1 MTTTTATVLTGCLAP
16 EPATAPTGCLA
27 PIDKNGLEELIAAGK
42 ADPKVIKTL
51 KCKTV
56 AEGRF
61 RHLNFIRSLPP
72 YIVDEPPGLLG
83 DDTAPNP
90 SEASLAALGS
100 CLAVGLHA
108 NAVHRGWTVRKLE
121 LAARRRP
128 QHHRRVG
135 HRRHVARSRS
145 ASPTCASRS
154 TWNATASRRKQSTRS
169 SRTCSKWS
177 PVANTFTRPVN
188 LEVSLA

>member
-1 MTTTTATVLTGCLAP
+1 MSATIAKTVVTGCLMP
-16 EPATAPTGCLA
+16 DVAPTGCLA
-27 PIDKNGLEELIAAGK
+27 PIDKAGLEGLIAAGK
-42 ADPKVIKTL
+42 ANPKVIKTL

-56 AEGRF
+56 AEGKF

-121 LAARRRP
+121 LELEGDLNITAVWGTGDMSEKP
-128 QHHRRVG
+128 VGFTDVRVKVDMECDDIPPAEVEALI
-135 HRRHVARSRS
+135 RHV
-145 ASPTCASRS
+145 
-154 TWNATASRRKQSTRS
+154 Q
-169 SRTCSKWS
+169 KWS

-188 LEVSLA
+188 LELGLA

>member
-1 MTTTTATVLTGCLAP
+1 MSAVKEEVVL
-16 EPATAPTGCLA
+16 TGCLA
-27 PIDKNGLEELIAAGK
+27 PIDKGGLDNLIASGK
-42 ADPKVIKTL
+42 ANPKAIKTL

-72 YIVDEPPGLLG
+72 YIVDEPPALLG

-108 NAVHRGWTVRKLE
+108 NAVHRGWKVQKLE
-121 LAARRRP
+121 LFLEGDLNITGVWGTGDLGDKPVGFTDVRVKVDMACENVP
-128 QHHRRVG
+128 QADIDALIQ
-135 HRRHVARSRS
+135 HVL
-145 ASPTCASRS
+145 
-154 TWNATASRRKQSTRS
+154 
-169 SRTCSKWS
+169 KWS
-177 PVANTFTRPVN
+177 PVVNTFTRPVN
-188 LEVSLA
+188 LTAQSV

>member
-1 MTTTTATVLTGCLAP
+1 MAVAAEKVVL
-16 EPATAPTGCLA
+16 TGCLA
-27 PIDKNGLEELIAAGK
+27 PIDKGGLDKLIENGK
-42 ADPKVIKTL
+42 ANPNVIKTL

-56 AEGRF
+56 AEGKF
-61 RHLNFIRSLPP
+61 RHANYIRNLPP
-72 YIVDEPPGLLG
+72 YIVDEPPALLG

-121 LAARRRP
+121 LELEGDLNITAVWGTGDVSDKP
-128 QHHRRVG
+128 VGFTDVRVKVDMECDG
-135 HRRHVARSRS
+135 VAQADVDALIDHV
-145 ASPTCASRS
+145 
-154 TWNATASRRKQSTRS
+154 K
-169 SRTCSKWS
+169 KWS

-188 LEVSLA
+188 LEVGR

>member
-1 MTTTTATVLTGCLAP
+1 MSSSPATVLTGCL
-16 EPATAPTGCLA
+16 T
-27 PIDKNGLEELIAAGK
+27 PIDKDGLEGLIAAGK
-42 ADPKVIKTL
+42 ANPQVIKTL

-61 RHLNFIRSLPP
+61 RHANYIRSLPP
-72 YIVDEPPGLLG
+72 YIVDEPPALLG

-121 LAARRRP
+121 LHLEGDLNITGVWGTGDMSEKP
-128 QHHRRVG
+128 VG
-135 HRRHVARSRS
+135 FTDVRIKVDMECDGIAPAEIDALIAHV
-145 ASPTCASRS
+145 
-154 TWNATASRRKQSTRS
+154 K
-169 SRTCSKWS
+169 KWS
-177 PVANTFTRPVN
+177 PVANTFIRPVN
-188 LEVSLA
+188 VEVSA

>member
-1 MTTTTATVLTGCLAP
+1 MSMTAVVQKTAL
-16 EPATAPTGCLA
+16 TGCLA
-27 PIDKNGLEELIAAGK
+27 PIDKDGLEQLIANGK
-42 ADPKVIKTL
+42 ANPKVIKTL

-61 RHLNFIRSLPP
+61 RHSNYIRNLPP

-108 NAVHRGWTVRKLE
+108 NAVHRGWTVNKLE
-121 LAARRRP
+121 LELEGDLNITAVWGTGDTSDKP
-128 QHHRRVG
+128 VGFTDVRVKVDMECEG
-135 HRRHVARSRS
+135 VPADEISALIAHV
-145 ASPTCASRS
+145 
-154 TWNATASRRKQSTRS
+154 K
-169 SRTCSKWS
+169 KWS

-188 LEVSLA
+188 LEVGL

>member
-1 MTTTTATVLTGCLAP
+1 MSTNVVLTGCLTP
-16 EPATAPTGCLA
+16 DTPADGLT
-27 PIDKNGLEELIAAGK
+27 PIDKDGLGKLIEAGK
-42 ADPKVIKTL
+42 ANPQAIKTL

-61 RHLNFIRSLPP
+61 RHLNYIRNLEP

-108 NAVHRGWTVRKLE
+108 NAVHRGWSVKKLE
-121 LAARRRP
+121 LELEGDLNITAVWGTGDTSEKP
-128 QHHRRVG
+128 VGFTDVRVKVDMECDG
-135 HRRHVARSRS
+135 ISSAEVEALINHV
-145 ASPTCASRS
+145 T
-154 TWNATASRRKQSTRS
+154 Q
-169 SRTCSKWS
+169 WS

-188 LEVSLA
+188 LEVGIG

>member
-1 MTTTTATVLTGCLAP
+1 MSVTTDIVLSSCVLP
-16 EPATAPTGCLA
+16 EVGTGCLA
-27 PIDKNGLEELIAAGK
+27 PIDKAGLQKLIEAGK
-42 ADPKVIKTL
+42 ADPKMIKTL

-61 RHLNFIRSLPP
+61 RHLNYIRNLEP

-121 LAARRRP
+121 LQLEGDLNITAVWGTGDMSDKPVGFTDVRVKVDMECDGVPAAEV
-128 QHHRRVG
+128 QALID
-135 HRRHVARSRS
+135 HV
-145 ASPTCASRS
+145 
-154 TWNATASRRKQSTRS
+154 K
-169 SRTCSKWS
+169 KWS
-177 PVANTFTRPVN
+177 PVANTFTRPVK
-188 LEVSLA
+188 LDVSL